1 MYVQVYAVV
10 VTASGVARVYWYGL
24 RKYAK
29 HVIVEGLGDKS
40 TCSEITSGVF

>member
-10 VTASGVARVYWYGL
+10 VTTSGVARVYWYGL

-29 HVIVEGLGDKS
+29 HVIVEALGDKS